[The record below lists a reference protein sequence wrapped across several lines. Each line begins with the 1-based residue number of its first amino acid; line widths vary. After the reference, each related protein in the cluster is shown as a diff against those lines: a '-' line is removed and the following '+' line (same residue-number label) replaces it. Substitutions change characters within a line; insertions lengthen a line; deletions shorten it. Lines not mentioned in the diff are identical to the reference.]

1 MNGGIKEM
9 ICQALESQAVRKALV
24 QELNKLVDI
33 PFISEDLEE
42 KLLGVLVEIA
52 IRQAKMGLGCAED

>member
-9 ICQALESQAVRKALV
+9 ICQALESPSVRKALV

>member
-1 MNGGIKEM
+1 M